1 MNIDL
6 KHISL
11 VALRWLL
18 GGVFIFS
25 GLVKC
30 VDPVGTSIFVEKY
43 LATYSLEAMLYLALP
58 IAVLLATLEV
68 MLGILLIIGVLRKC
82 VTFSVTILLLLFT
95 IITLLSAT
103 VLPIGDC
110 GCFGDAVKLT
120 PWQTFAKNVVLL
132 TVALLLLRNTED
144 RHHVWSRGVAV
155 VVAAVSLPLAI
166 NLYSLRYLPLV
177 DFLSYKVG
185 VDLRAAVAS
194 ERESDDVKSILVFR
208 NSATGETLE
217 FPADDTACWTNPDI
231 EYVDA
236 RTVTTRNS
244 EGEFADFAVYNND
257 GVDLSLELLS
267 RGGRVAWLCVND
279 VEALNGTRLQYVE
292 RLFEAYPEHAI
303 VVLTAAD
310 RAFVSRRLGREV
322 HNVDAMTLRSMM
334 RADVGVVVITDGV
347 IEYKADIRDI

>member
-1 MNIDL
+1 MNINL
-6 KHISL
+6 KHISQF
-11 VALRWLL
+11 ALRWLL
-18 GGVFIFS
+18 GGVFVFS

-43 LATYSLEAMLYLALP
+43 LATYSLEAILYLALP

-68 MLGILLIIGVLRKC
+68 VLGILLIIGVLRKY
-82 VTFSVTILLLLFT
+82 VTLSTTILLFIFT
-95 IITLLSAT
+95 VVTLLSAT

-132 TVALLLLRNTED
+132 TVAIWLLRNTED
-144 RHHVWSRGVAV
+144 RPHAWSRVVVV
-155 VVAAVSLPLAI
+155 VVAAVALPLVV

-177 DFLSYKVG
+177 DFLSYKVD
-185 VDLRAAVAS
+185 VDLRTAVAG
-194 ERESDDVKSILVFR
+194 ERESDDVKSILIFKDI
-208 NSATGETLE
+208 ATGETLE
-217 FPADDTACWTNPDI
+217 FPADDTACWINPDI

-244 EGEFADFAVYNND
+244 EGEFADFAIYNND
-257 GVDLSLELLS
+257 GEDVSLELLN
-267 RGGRVAWLCVND
+267 RRGRVAWLCVND
-279 VEALNGTRLQYVE
+279 IEALDGTRLQYVE
-292 RLFEAYPEHAI
+292 RLFEAYPEHAV
-303 VVLTAAD
+303 VVLTASD

-334 RADVGVVVITDGV
+334 RADVGVVVINDGV